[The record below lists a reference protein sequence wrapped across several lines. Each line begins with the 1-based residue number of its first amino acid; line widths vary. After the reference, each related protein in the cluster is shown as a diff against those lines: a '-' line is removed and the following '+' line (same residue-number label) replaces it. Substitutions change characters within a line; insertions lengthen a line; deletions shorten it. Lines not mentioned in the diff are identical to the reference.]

1 VPDCGVPLVNGILG
15 HDCLAHAAAVPAPGI
30 IATVV
35 RTEPTIIDR
44 QAEPYLSVPVS
55 VTMETIGPAIPATH
69 GRLLAWM
76 SAHGVEP
83 AGPPFVRYNLID
95 MERGLE
101 IEIGVPVAPGTAGEA
116 PVMAGVLPAGRYAS
130 LTHVGPYEKLYDA
143 NAALQAWA
151 AGQGIRFDMAETP
164 DGDRFGSRLEIYLT
178 DPIEEPNPANWRTD
192 VIYRLADQPTGTD
205 TAGSTPAWT
214 PPPAPPRRG
223 PAPGIEY
230 AGFWIRT
237 AAYLIDA
244 VPLFVLGL
252 VLIIPM
258 MASAFDVLRDV
269 PLPPPGTLINS
280 PEYQA
285 YQTRLAQAMT
295 EAMGGFYPIFGLFQ
309 LISIAYF
316 VGMWTWRQQTLGMMA
331 FGLRVARDA
340 DGQPPG
346 LARSLL
352 RYVGYWLSWI
362 ALFIGFIWVAF
373 DSRKQGWH
381 DKIAGTVVVRRTA

>member
-1 VPDCGVPLVNGILG
+1 MQQSE
-15 HDCLAHAAAVPAPGI
+15 PAI
-30 IATVV
+30 I
-35 RTEPTIIDR
+35 ER
-44 QAEPYLSVPVS
+44 QAEPYLSIPVS

-83 AGPPFVRYNLID
+83 AGPPLVRYNVID

-101 IEIGVPVAPGTAGEA
+101 IEVGIPVAPGTAGDG
-116 PVMAGVLPAGRYAS
+116 PVVAGVLPPGRYAS
-130 LTHVGPYEKLYDA
+130 LGHVGPHEKLYDA
-143 NAALQAWA
+143 IAALQAWA
-151 AGQGIRFDMAETP
+151 DAKGLAFDMAETP
-164 DGDRFGSRLEIYLT
+164 AGDRFGARVEVYQT
-178 DPIEEPNPANWRTD
+178 DPIEEPDPARWRTD
-192 VIYRLADQPTGTD
+192 VIYRLADPPTGSD
-205 TAGSTPAWT
+205 AVGSTTGSAPGWT
-214 PPPAPPRRG
+214 PPPPPPRRG

-237 AAYLIDA
+237 AAYLLDTI
-244 VPLFVLGL
+244 PFFVLGL
-252 VLIIPM
+252 VVVIPM
-258 MASAFDVLRDV
+258 MAAGFDVLRDV

-309 LISIAYF
+309 LLSIAYF

-331 FGLRVARDA
+331 LGLRVARDA

-346 LARSLL
+346 FARSLL

-381 DKIAGTVVVRRTA
+381 DKIAGTVVVRRTE